1 MRLYELTLIIDSSL
15 DESTIQS
22 EIEKIE
28 NRITDSGGKIH
39 RLDRWGLRRLA
50 YEIKKHSQGYYV
62 FFLFEANPGLTGE
75 IEKNL
80 KLNENILRYL
90 TILSP
95 TDVLAAG
102 KPEQAGETG
111 QVDEAAPVQE

>member
-15 DESTIQS
+15 DESIIQT

-28 NRITDSGGKIH
+28 SRITDSGGKIH
-39 RLDRWGLRRLA
+39 RLDRWGLKRLA
-50 YEIKKHSQGYYV
+50 YVIKKQTQGYYV
-62 FFLFEANPGLTGE
+62 FFLFEADPGLTAE

-80 KLNENILRYL
+80 KLSENILRYL

-95 TDVLAAG
+95 SEVPAAE
-102 KPEQAGETG
+102 KPEEAGETG
-111 QVDEAAPVQE
+111 QPDETEPVRE